1 MPDFVSFQMYESAAF
16 MSVYTLLAFT
26 IGQIKNENPNSME
39 QYLAIN
45 SMQIGYIPMKNAEF
59 EDLPP
64 MATLQLT
71 ENFPFFFMFT
81 YLVPLFYMVTKL
93 AEEK

>member
-1 MPDFVSFQMYESAAF
+1 MGLP
-16 MSVYTLLAFT
+16 L
-26 IGQIKNENPNSME
+26 
-39 QYLAIN
+39 IN